1 MLMLFIFTVLE
12 VRTKPL
18 LKLNHISRTSLKQQS
33 CRLTL
38 STKAIVEQTF
48 ITRREKRTHKLVPS
62 TLFWART
69 TQVTFEEVETHK
81 KMITLMCCWFCSEK

>member
-1 MLMLFIFTVLE
+1 MLFIFTELE

-18 LKLNHISRTSLKQQS
+18 LILNHVSRTPLKTTI
-33 CRLTL
+33 LPFNFIN
-38 STKAIVEQTF
+38 KVIVEQHF

-62 TLFWART
+62 TVFWART

-81 KMITLMCCWFCSEK
+81 KMITLMCCWFGSEK